1 MLTSPEAIA
10 AVVRHLQTQGSA
22 IDEAAA
28 VMAMGRLRDVWDQLF
43 PAEQHRGVTSLGEPE
58 AFAEE
63 AADAVTAQDTPL
75 LRALGLAHHWQ
86 RLLDEGRVSGLREI
100 AQAEGM
106 DIGRASRIMRL
117 NQLAPEVIEAAVR
130 HGRLAVGL
138 SELLGWFP
146 ERWDAQQAHLSAA
159 QLPFS
164 AGLPVRRS
172 TS

>member
-1 MLTSPEAIA
+1 MTRRNRCLVQDG
-10 AVVRHLQTQGSA
+10 AVTREIPAPAGGVVIETFVPWKMVR
-22 IDEAAA
+22 
-28 VMAMGRLRDVWDQLF
+28 
-43 PAEQHRGVTSLGEPE
+43 RGVRKRIVTPLGEPE

-63 AADAVTAQDTPL
+63 ATEDAAAQDTPL

-100 AQAEGM
+100 AEAEGM

-117 NQLAPEVIEAAVR
+117 NQLAPEVIEAALR

-146 ERWDAQQAHLSAA
+146 ERWEAQAVQ
-159 QLPFS
+159 
-164 AGLPVRRS
+164 VRS
-172 TS
+172 EHPA